1 MIQRVKATLI
11 ATVMVLLALPFIPQA
26 ADAQEGS
33 RFRVLVANLT
43 PTDGTRDRFGERTS
57 NELRDLIDL
66 PTHVAISSR
75 DADRAARD
83 YDLRLSDL
91 DCVTVQQ
98 LASQLSVPLVM
109 CGEYHEEDGQ
119 IRYEARFITV
129 PAGEEFPVEP
139 QLLPERQHEEAARH
153 ILASFET
160 TVEQVQYISWCGSE
174 YNASNWEGA
183 IEYCT
188 RAVELVPESNEAR
201 FALARTLMET
211 EDYGESLDH
220 FRRLLEAE
228 PNSSQYLENAGWVA
242 AQLDEVDEARDYYT
256 RFLERNPDNV
266 QVRLRV
272 AYDLAQTGDSFG
284 AMSLLEEGFEQDP
297 NNVDLHEQYGSYAFR
312 AALDLQSTRPQA
324 QQQDGDQP
332 ALDPEVAELFRTAIA
347 SLDVVLEERG
357 GESRPQYVVNSMRAF
372 MQLDEPE
379 EAISLG
385 ERGTTWFPENAE
397 ILSQLATAHNRAGNV
412 DQAVESLAAALEI
425 NPNLP
430 NARGRMA
437 SYYLEVDRIDEAV
450 ETIHAAEAAGEQSPD
465 ALGGILLSHGFS
477 QGVQAGDYEMGI
489 RLFEAVKAMDV
500 SDEFRSQTNFFHG
513 YALYEQGRA
522 LQEPQTVES
531 AQRTLPMFQ
540 EALVHLRDGELY
552 AQQNPGSNLNQIIEA
567 TNQFIEIQDAI
578 IRRGSR

>member
-1 MIQRVKATLI
+1 MIQRMKGTLI
-11 ATVMVLLALPFIPQA
+11 ATVMVLLALPFIPQQ
-26 ADAQEGS
+26 ADAQDGS
-33 RFRVLVANLT
+33 RFRVLVADLK

-57 NELRDLIDL
+57 DEVRDLIDL
-66 PTHVAISSR
+66 PTHVALSSR
-75 DADRAARD
+75 DADRAARE
-83 YDLRLSDL
+83 YDLRLGDL
-91 DCVTVQQ
+91 DCVTAQQ
-98 LASQLSVPLVM
+98 LATQMSIPLIM
-109 CGEYHEEDGQ
+109 CGEYHEVNGE

-129 PAGEEFPVEP
+129 PAGEEFSVEP
-139 QLLPERQHEEAARH
+139 QTLPENQHETAARH
-153 ILASFET
+153 ILASFEN
-160 TVEQVQYISWCGSE
+160 TVEQVQFISWCGSE
-174 YNASNWEGA
+174 YNASNWDGA
-183 IEYCT
+183 MQYCT
-188 RAVELVPESNEAR
+188 RAVELVPESAEAR
-201 FALARTLMET
+201 FALARTLMEI
-211 EDYGESLDH
+211 EEYQESLDH
-220 FRRLLEAE
+220 FRTLLEDD

-242 AQLDEVDEARDYYT
+242 AQLDETDEARDYYT

-272 AYDLAQTGDSFG
+272 AYDLAQTGDAYG
-284 AMSLLEEGFEQDP
+284 AMTLLEEGFERDP
-297 NNVDLHEQYGSYAFR
+297 DHVDLHEQYGSYAFR
-312 AALDLQSTRPQA
+312 AAIDLQQQRPQA

-357 GESRPQYVVNSMRAF
+357 SESRTQYVVNSMRAYL
-372 MQLDEPE
+372 QLNEPE
-379 EAISLG
+379 EAIALG
-385 ERGTTWFPENAE
+385 QRGTEWFPENAD
-397 ILSQLATAHNRAGNV
+397 ILSQLATAHNRVGNI
-412 DQAVESLAAALEI
+412 DEAVASLSAALEI
-425 NPNLP
+425 NPDLA

-437 SYYLEVDRIDEAV
+437 NYYLEADRIDDAV
-450 ETIHAAEAAGEQSPD
+450 DMIHSAAEAGDQSPD

-489 RLFEAVKAMDV
+489 RLFEAIKEMDV

-540 EALVHLRDGELY
+540 EALEHLRAGELY
-552 AQQNPGSNLNQIIEA
+552 AQENPGSNLNQIIDA